1 MIYKSFSKRQKIA
14 MTWWNQPRFAE
25 LDGIICDG
33 AVRSGK
39 TVCMTL
45 GFLIWSMTHFN
56 NQNFAI
62 CGKTIGSLQRN
73 VISLVP
79 NLVEG
84 LFDVRIKKDKIVITG
99 AGHTNYYFV
108 FGGRDESSY
117 QLVQGMTL
125 AGALLDEVVLMPRSF
140 VEQVLARCSVED
152 SKFWFNCNPES
163 PSHWFYKEWIL
174 KSKEKNVLFLHFTM
188 RDNYSLSNKIIARY
202 ESLYSGVFYDRY
214 IKGLW
219 VSADGVVYDMFDKKM
234 HVVPDN
240 IETEGEY
247 FVSCDFGIQ
256 NATVFLLWRKEKG
269 TKRWICLNEYYYSG
283 RDNRVQKTVDG
294 LVKGLIEILP
304 TEEFEDIYGETHEE
318 LVYPKQV
325 IVDPSAT
332 ALIVELRKQGF
343 HSLQADNDVMSGISD
358 VSSLLRKNKIAFTS
372 KCKNTIEEFA
382 MYRWDE
388 KASQRG
394 EDKPLKENDHAMDA
408 VRYFV
413 RTRHILRKA
422 G

>member
-1 MIYKSFSKRQKIA
+1 
-14 MTWWNQPRFAE
+14 
-25 LDGIICDG
+25 
-33 AVRSGK
+33 
-39 TVCMTL
+39 
-45 GFLIWSMTHFN
+45 
-56 NQNFAI
+56 
-62 CGKTIGSLQRN
+62 
-73 VISLVP
+73 
-79 NLVEG
+79 
-84 LFDVRIKKDKIVITG
+84 
-99 AGHTNYYFV
+99 
-108 FGGRDESSY
+108 
-117 QLVQGMTL
+117 MTL

-234 HVVPDN
+234 HVVSDD

-318 LVYPKQV
+318 LVYPKQA